1 MLALPE
7 GKAHLRSYGCSSSY
21 CLYNGFVPRCVG
33 ILVLFFFCVPLST
46 RILVATAGMA
56 AVPWHVL
63 WHNHRMH
70 IAYICTHIYTHTHI
84 YVLFVCTY
92 VYPPLVVVFFVRVA
106 MLYCVFPLSRSDRLW
121 EQNVVAANNHWKK
134 SSRCLAQEMG
144 KWERWREYKVTVTP
158 ACAQCLVFLLLF
170 KQSHRWEEAT
180 QVILKC
186 TI

>member
-1 MLALPE
+1 MIALPE

-92 VYPPLVVVFFVRVA
+92 VYPLLVVVFFVRVA

-121 EQNVVAANNHWKK
+121 EQNVVAANNHWEKK
-134 SSRCLAQEMG
+134 VRVASLKKWASEKDEESTKWQWRRRVRSVSFFCCFLNNRIAG
-144 KWERWREYKVTVTP
+144 KRPR
-158 ACAQCLVFLLLF
+158 
-170 KQSHRWEEAT
+170 R
-180 QVILKC
+180 
-186 TI
+186 